1 MKPLSSLTPSERR
14 ARQSYHDDYDSDRKI
29 YLSFR
34 IIPNNGLTAERQ
46 EVLDKVFKHRT
57 LSTMP
62 KSQKGEEQEKRA
74 SLEGLGEVALLRVW
88 MGSAGGEMGVGE
100 GVVEGEE
107 DEGDEV
113 VVEIEE
119 GEGKLRERLS
129 EGTTMTYCLNGR
141 AVTKEELDGMIR
153 YPQWRSGAS

>member
-1 MKPLSSLTPSERR
+1 
-14 ARQSYHDDYDSDRKI
+14 
-29 YLSFR
+29 
-34 IIPNNGLTAERQ
+34 
-46 EVLDKVFKHRT
+46 
-57 LSTMP
+57 MP